1 MKNPRTVFIVF
12 FLLLP
17 PLAGIFLGSVNTAR
31 AADNCIITSSDLD
44 AVTAAAAQGLMAELA
59 ARRALLTRTIACAKA
74 EAQSL
79 QNNLNGLSVSD
90 DEKTIRA
97 QLSDRLNDA
106 MNYYDLE
113 LEKVGGAGITGTQII
128 AKEVFAWRGNNYNFL
143 AAQVAN
149 FTLWVKSQNLFETA
163 LARLRSV
170 ESIVSFL
177 EQAGAQNEL
186 RSNLASAQVLVQAAR
201 NKNDSARNAFLQSLP
216 PDQTLALIQQSLQ
229 SLSDAYQKFF
239 DISTVVQTLL
249 PIKP

>member
-1 MKNPRTVFIVF
+1 
-12 FLLLP
+12 
-17 PLAGIFLGSVNTAR
+17 
-31 AADNCIITSSDLD
+31 
-44 AVTAAAAQGLMAELA
+44 
-59 ARRALLTRTIACAKA
+59 
-74 EAQSL
+74 
-79 QNNLNGLSVSD
+79 
-90 DEKTIRA
+90 
-97 QLSDRLNDA
+97 
-106 MNYYDLE
+106 
-113 LEKVGGAGITGTQII
+113 
-128 AKEVFAWRGNNYNFL
+128 VFAWRGNNYNFL

-186 RSNLASAQVLVQAAR
+186 RSDLASAQVLVQDAR
-201 NKNDSARNAFLQSLP
+201 NENDSVRNAFLQSLP

-249 PIKP
+249 PTKP